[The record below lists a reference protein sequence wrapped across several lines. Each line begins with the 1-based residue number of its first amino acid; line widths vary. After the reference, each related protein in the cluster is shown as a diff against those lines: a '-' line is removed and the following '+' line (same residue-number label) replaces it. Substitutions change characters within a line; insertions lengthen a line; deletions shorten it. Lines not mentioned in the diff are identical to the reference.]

1 MNDVANA
8 VLSQINLAGSEG
20 IPLLHVQR
28 AVNLLSFL
36 RKSDATMHC
45 LDRIAH
51 LRTYVPSELFNP
63 HIANVRDEITN
74 CISIHCFLDGITEL
88 KLIRRLNCLRLK
100 EALNRLD
107 PDERRAKACLFFE
120 MTDPI
125 GNNERTFRQ
134 IFHFKTVGKGVCSCF
149 FVEHCR
155 WQVW

>member
-20 IPLLHVQR
+20 IAVLHVQR

-36 RKSDATMHC
+36 RKSDATMYC

-63 HIANVRDEITN
+63 NITNVRDEITN
-74 CISIHCFLDGITEL
+74 CISMHCFLDGITEF

-100 EALNRLD
+100 EALSRLD
-107 PDERRAKACLFFE
+107 PDEKRAKVWLFLKWL
-120 MTDPI
+120 I
-125 GNNERTFRQ
+125 Q
-134 IFHFKTVGKGVCSCF
+134 
-149 FVEHCR
+149 
-155 WQVW
+155 